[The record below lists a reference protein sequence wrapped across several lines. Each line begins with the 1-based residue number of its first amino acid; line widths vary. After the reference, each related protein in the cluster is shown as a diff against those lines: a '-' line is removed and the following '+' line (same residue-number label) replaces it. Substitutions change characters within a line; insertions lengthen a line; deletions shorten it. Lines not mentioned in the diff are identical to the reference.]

1 MGASNSKNE
10 KLEDLYFEEITVSKI
25 STQYQT
31 ESKNMEIKDDF
42 VQNLSQESNSNKT
55 ENFSTFIPS
64 ISQNPMKKRDEDA
77 AEGHHERLK
86 SMLQLNQ
93 DEFDE
98 FSSDEIES
106 DDSYDWDSDDFKR
119 DVLRLETLLVR
130 STSARNLNSYQQPNP
145 QDDKSS
151 LEYRKRL
158 GLIPQS
164 KGRFL
169 IDSINRGFTLHK
181 CQHPGGTNP
190 TLGVRNFEMSSE
202 LSEMNYEVTT
212 VNTSAIQ
219 S

>member
-1 MGASNSKNE
+1 MGANNSKNE

-31 ESKNMEIKDDF
+31 ESKTIEIKDNF

-64 ISQNPMKKRDEDA
+64 ISQNSMKKRDEDA
-77 AEGHHERLK
+77 AECHRERL
-86 SMLQLNQ
+86 LQLIR
-93 DEFDE
+93 DEIDE
-98 FSSDEIES
+98 FSSDEMES
-106 DDSYDWDSDDFKR
+106 DDSYDWDSDDCER
-119 DVLRLETLLVR
+119 DVLRLETLLARPTAAELVAA
-130 STSARNLNSYQQPNP
+130 ARNLNSYQQPNP
-145 QDDKSS
+145 QDGMSPTKYRNS
-151 LEYRKRL
+151 LILPPASRL
-158 GLIPQS
+158 SLLS
-164 KGRFL
+164 
-169 IDSINRGFTLHK
+169 RGFILK
-181 CQHPGGTNP
+181 QCQPGGTNP

>member
-31 ESKNMEIKDDF
+31 KSKNMEIKDDF

-64 ISQNPMKKRDEDA
+64 ISQNSMKKRDKDA
-77 AEGHHERLK
+77 AEGHRERLK
-86 SMLQLNQ
+86 RAIEMLQLTR
-93 DEFDE
+93 DEIDE
-98 FSSDEIES
+98 FSSDEMES
-106 DDSYDWDSDDFKR
+106 DDSYDWDSDDCER
-119 DVLRLETLLVR
+119 DVLRLETLLAR
-130 STSARNLNSYQQPNP
+130 STAARNLNSYQQPNP
-145 QDDKSS
+145 QDGKSPS
-151 LEYRKRL
+151 KYRNL
-158 GLIPQS
+158 LIPPPAS
-164 KGRFL
+164 NAR
-169 IDSINRGFTLHK
+169 
-181 CQHPGGTNP
+181 CYPGGTNP
-190 TLGVRNFEMSSE
+190 TLGVRNFEMASE